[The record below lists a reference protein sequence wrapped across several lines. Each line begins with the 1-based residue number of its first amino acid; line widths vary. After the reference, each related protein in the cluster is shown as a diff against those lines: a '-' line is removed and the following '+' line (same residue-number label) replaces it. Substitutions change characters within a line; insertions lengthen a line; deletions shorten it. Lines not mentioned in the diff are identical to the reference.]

1 MHNNSY
7 TDDNFIS
14 RSLRRLDTTLDLV
27 PPSVPRLLLRWGLAG
42 VFWTSARTKVEGLL
56 TVSDSAKFLFA
67 EEYRLP
73 VIDPDL
79 AAHLA
84 TYAEHAFALSLF
96 VGLATRASALGIFVM
111 TLVIQLFVYPDAFLG
126 VHLGWFAMAA
136 AILVQGPGAI
146 SVDHLLRTRFAR

>member
-1 MHNNSY
+1 MHNNSHREES
-7 TDDNFIS
+7 FLS
-14 RSLRRLDTTLDLV
+14 RTLRRLDTTLDLV

-73 VIDPDL
+73 LIAPDL
-79 AAHLA
+79 ATHLA

-146 SVDHLLRTRFAR
+146 SVDHLLRTRLAR